1 LLFRLPVTFLFD
13 VGGCMPDLSWQG
25 LYKAALA
32 ENDPIKLTGCIE
44 AAQHAIRNRLEEM
57 DRSGDE
63 VSRERQQ
70 LDQALHA
77 LFTLRAR
84 KRSA

>member
-1 LLFRLPVTFLFD
+1 
-13 VGGCMPDLSWQG
+13 MPDLSWQA

-32 ENDPIKLTGCIE
+32 ENDPTKLTGCIE
-44 AAQHAIRNRLEEM
+44 AAQHAIRQRLEEM
-57 DRSGDE
+57 DRSGDDRG
-63 VSRERQQ
+63 RERQQ
-70 LDQALHA
+70 LNDALHA

>member
-1 LLFRLPVTFLFD
+1 ML
-13 VGGCMPDLSWQG
+13 DLSWQG

-32 ENDPIKLTGCIE
+32 ENDPIKLTGRIE

-63 VSRERQQ
+63 ASRERQQ